1 MRKFR
6 LFLWQN
12 RRAGGCYGEIECS
25 SWESESIHR
34 NPAVSAA
41 AASDVRARLK
51 IVFAA
56 TSMNDFAFSAYST
69 LHELR
74 AILIENRF
82 LRLVV
87 LPEAGGKI
95 WQITYKPLDA
105 PLLWNDCHVPP
116 ATQGA
121 DASYDDVWSGGWDEL
136 FPNDEAGDVQRHR
149 LPDHGE
155 LWTGNWQAE
164 PFDGPA
170 GAGVRLR
177 FTTPISR
184 FLVEKTILLRPES
197 PTFETHYRLTNL
209 GDERFPFLFK
219 LHPAFAV
226 SAAHRIDFPPMTV
239 LREPAFPGTLSR
251 APLQFPWPHA
261 HMNDTVLDLRRVPDA
276 SSRAVHFFYGTEMSS
291 GWCGVTNR
299 ANGLACALRFDP
311 AVFSS
316 CWLFA
321 THGGWRDLNV
331 AVLEPA
337 TGYPFQ
343 IQSLIEAGRA
353 RWLASGESLETTV
366 LFSAQEGLASVS
378 GVEESGRILPGYED

>member
-1 MRKFR
+1 MNE
-6 LFLWQN
+6 LTL
-12 RRAGGCYGEIECS
+12 
-25 SWESESIHR
+25 
-34 NPAVSAA
+34 SAC
-41 AASDVRARLK
+41 
-51 IVFAA
+51 
-56 TSMNDFAFSAYST
+56 ST

-74 AILIENRF
+74 AITIENRF
-82 LRLVV
+82 MRLVV

-105 PLLWNDCHVPP
+105 PLLWNHCLVPP
-116 ATQGA
+116 AAHGA

-136 FPNDEAGDVQRHR
+136 FPNDEAGVIREHR

-155 LWTGNWQAE
+155 LWTGNWRAE
-164 PFDGPA
+164 PFDGQD

-184 FLVEKTILLRPES
+184 FLVEKTILLRPEAS
-197 PTFETHYRLTNL
+197 AFEICYCLTNL
-209 GDERFPFLFK
+209 GRESFPFLFK

-239 LREPAFPGTLSR
+239 LREPAFPGTLST
-251 APLQFPWPHA
+251 APLSFPWPHA
-261 HMNDTVLDLRRVPDA
+261 HLNDTVLDLRQVPDV
-276 SSRAVHFFYGTEMSS
+276 SSRAVHFFYGTEMSA

-337 TGYPFQ
+337 TGHSFH
-343 IQSLIEAGRA
+343 IQSSIEAGEA
-353 RWLASGESLETTV
+353 RWLAPGESLETTV
-366 LFSAQEGLASVS
+366 LFSAQEGLTSVS
-378 GVEESGRILPGYED
+378 GVEENGRILPGYES